1 MSPLEKE
8 DISQIIE
15 TQQLVTNEI
24 VKSKTEYWKQVISV
38 ILTIIAMAVGA
49 TVWATSAHAEI
60 IQYTDNENVKQS
72 EELRAERKEQ
82 YVPKYDF
89 VILKEKLDTN
99 EKQHQDLIKS
109 LDKIN
114 EKLDKLREDNRRE
127 AAYPQPR
134 NR

>member
-15 TQQLVTNEI
+15 TQQAVINET
-24 VKSKTEYWKQVISV
+24 VKSKTEYWKQVVGV
-38 ILTIIAMAVGA
+38 ILTIVAMAVGA

-60 IQYTDNENVKQS
+60 VKVD
-72 EELRAERKEQ
+72 AEKDAAMRKEIEVEADEK

-89 VILKEKLDTN
+89 AIVKEKLDSN
-99 EKQHQDLIKS
+99 EKQHQELIKT
-109 LDKIN
+109 LDKVN
-114 EKLDKLREDNRRE
+114 EKLDKLREENRRE
-127 AAYPQPR
+127 AVYPQPR